1 MRGHIHRQFGTAHSI
16 LKLIDGEK
24 VISCMLSKFNMFLV
38 ILLVAGCAHQNS
50 IAKKKH
56 EWLFAHIAPQGNVGD
71 GSTIVMPVTQ
81 EFIAFT
87 IDPYTV
93 HSKVNVNEFIS
104 LIDKSNSTDRIQ
116 EPRRAV
122 LSWFDGNITKEEKL
136 LITDI
141 KMSEFED
148 RIIYTAEKIVSFKGN
163 EEFSSPH
170 LYIDR
175 HDIDKQKRPKEIR
188 KPFYMTPREY
198 YTPRHRLP
206 QVREK
211 VIPTN

>member
-1 MRGHIHRQFGTAHSI
+1 
-16 LKLIDGEK
+16 
-24 VISCMLSKFNMFLV
+24 MLSKFYVFLV

-71 GSTIVMPVTQ
+71 GTTIVMPVTQ
-81 EFIAFT
+81 DFIAFT
-87 IDPYTV
+87 MDPYTL

-104 LIDKSNSTDRIQ
+104 LIDKSNLKNRIN

-122 LSWFDGNITKEEKL
+122 LSWYDGNIAKEENL

-141 KMSEFED
+141 KMSEFKD
-148 RIIYTAEKIVSFKGN
+148 RIIYTAEKIVSFKGT

-175 HDIDKQKRPKEIR
+175 HDLDKQKRPKEIR
-188 KPFYMTPREY
+188 KPFYMAPTKQ
-198 YTPRHRLP
+198 YTSRHRLP
-206 QVREK
+206 QVKEK

>member
-1 MRGHIHRQFGTAHSI
+1 M
-16 LKLIDGEK
+16 
-24 VISCMLSKFNMFLV
+24 SKFNV
-38 ILLVAGCAHQNS
+38 IIISLLIAGCAHQNS
-50 IAKKKH
+50 IAKGKY

-71 GSTIVMPVTQ
+71 GTTIVMPVTQ
-81 EFIAFT
+81 DFIAFT
-87 IDPYTV
+87 MDPYTL

-104 LIDKSNSTDRIQ
+104 LIDKSNLKNRID

-122 LSWFDGNITKEEKL
+122 LSWYDGNIAKEENL

-141 KMSEFED
+141 KMSEFKD

-175 HDIDKQKRPKEIR
+175 HDLDKQKRPKEIR
-188 KPFYMTPREY
+188 KPFYMAPTEH
-198 YTPRHRLP
+198 YTSRHRLP

-211 VIPTN
+211 VIPTD